1 MKKTAFNINGEGMA
15 TNQPRQTDDSTLD
28 SVHACQ
34 SATPH
39 SHIPCK
45 SPSSCQGPS
54 IFFFCPMAWKEW
66 SSNGVFW
73 SPHCSP
79 EVIQG

>member
-1 MKKTAFNINGEGMA
+1 MKKTGFNINGEGMA
-15 TNQPRQTDDSTLD
+15 TNQPGQTDDSTLD

-45 SPSSCQGPS
+45 SRDAFQLSGSLHLFLLSHGLEGME
-54 IFFFCPMAWKEW
+54 FEW
-66 SSNGVFW
+66 NFLVTSL
-73 SPHCSP
+73 
-79 EVIQG
+79 